1 MLEVGLEEQQTEG
14 RGLIAVA
21 KAEEK
26 SCSGGG
32 RWWRVGV
39 RTRVRFHRREWKEVI
54 LTACGNYEN
63 CDFSGGFF

>member
-26 SCSGGG
+26 SCSGG
-32 RWWRVGV
+32 
-39 RTRVRFHRREWKEVI
+39 
-54 LTACGNYEN
+54 AA
-63 CDFSGGFF
+63 GGGGGYVPE